1 MNVLSLDVF
10 ETCLIRDV
18 GQQEGVWQ
26 LVCRRLREQGN
37 DVPGDLAFAE
47 LRGLA
52 EDTVRRASEKE
63 DVSLAEVYRELGN
76 SLGWTAESC
85 AMAADV
91 ECGVEFDVARANPRA
106 AELVG
111 GADPDRLWYLS
122 DSVLPASL
130 IAGMLRSQGYP
141 DGEVTTSGDE
151 GLRKLSGSLF
161 RSMADRTGVKPRD
174 IRHIGNDVRV
184 DGGGS
189 ARSGVGFVHVPE
201 ANYNRYERALDSP
214 SSRASGLLGSC
225 LAAASRRC
233 RLELSDVVDPGLL
246 SVECS
251 VAGPTI
257 FACAAWALRSAE
269 ADGIRRLFFVAR
281 DGEILLRA
289 ALIIQ
294 EQLGI
299 APAVE
304 CRYLYGSRLAWH
316 LASSSIGSWER
327 ATDILLRAGPGDSL
341 RTLLRPFQLHEDEL
355 EPRGG
360 RRSSRGPGPR

>member
-151 GLRKLSGSLF
+151 G
-161 RSMADRTGVKPRD
+161 
-174 IRHIGNDVRV
+174 
-184 DGGGS
+184 
-189 ARSGVGFVHVPE
+189 
-201 ANYNRYERALDSP
+201 
-214 SSRASGLLGSC
+214 
-225 LAAASRRC
+225 
-233 RLELSDVVDPGLL
+233 
-246 SVECS
+246 
-251 VAGPTI
+251 
-257 FACAAWALRSAE
+257 
-269 ADGIRRLFFVAR
+269 
-281 DGEILLRA
+281 
-289 ALIIQ
+289 
-294 EQLGI
+294 
-299 APAVE
+299 
-304 CRYLYGSRLAWH
+304 
-316 LASSSIGSWER
+316 
-327 ATDILLRAGPGDSL
+327 
-341 RTLLRPFQLHEDEL
+341 
-355 EPRGG
+355 G
-360 RRSSRGPGPR
+360 RES